1 MAPTTTIGTLRRRY
15 AHEVTRS
22 LGGFAG
28 RIRDAFATVPRE
40 NFLPPP
46 PWTIISQG
54 IANTTSDLADIYR
67 NTLVAI
73 DRPRGINN
81 GEPALHAAWLDAV
94 EPERGEAVVHVG
106 AGLGYYTAIIATL
119 VGREGRVI
127 AYEVE
132 EDLAALAARNLASF
146 NTVTVRAESALGQGL
161 PDTDIIYVNA
171 GILAPDA
178 QWLRALNPNGRL
190 IFPWQPVEQWGPA
203 VLVTRRGDAFS
214 AQPIMT
220 VGFIPC
226 SGQGKAQVAEIT
238 EAGIADTRSIW
249 ITAHRP
255 PDESATLIGD
265 GVWFSSDAVA

>member
-1 MAPTTTIGTLRRRY
+1 MADEAALDHQRRSY
-15 AHEVTRS
+15 AHAVTRM
-22 LGGFAG
+22 ADVRNP
-28 RIRDAFATVPRE
+28 RIREVFATIPRE
-40 NFLPPP
+40 AFLPPP
-46 PWTIISQG
+46 PWTTISRGVATQ
-54 IANTTSDLADIYR
+54 TSNVADLYADV
-67 NTLVAI
+67 LVAL
-73 DRPRGINN
+73 DREQGINN

-178 QWLRALNPNGRL
+178 QWLRALNPHGRL